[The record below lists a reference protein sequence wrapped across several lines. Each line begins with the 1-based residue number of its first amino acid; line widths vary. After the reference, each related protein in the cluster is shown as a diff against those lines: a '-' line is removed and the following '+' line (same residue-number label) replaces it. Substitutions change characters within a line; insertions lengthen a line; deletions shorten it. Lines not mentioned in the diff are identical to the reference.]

1 MSDLTK
7 ALAAAMGMSIL
18 LGATPGAAQQPPLK
32 MTLFGQPSVNN
43 DSIWMAFEKGLYQQ
57 EGLDVTYRLFPSGT
71 TAFQA
76 FQTGQGD
83 IVMTGDLPSVQ
94 YFFRVKGDY
103 RTIAVIE
110 RDAKGY
116 VAVARKD
123 ITKPQ
128 DLSGKTVATRV
139 GSTGSWFISEYLA
152 KNGVDATKVA
162 VKNLDTQVLPAAL
175 CGGEIA
181 AFFIWQ
187 PVGSRTLEICPDKA
201 HYLTDASGY
210 IQGYLVAGARP
221 EWLASPQGKNI
232 TTRWLRATMKGRDI
246 AEKDFAAVAAYAKA
260 KLDLSEKATR
270 EQWDTNTRPLAL
282 DKVYY
287 DDFCSLSRWAQ
298 AEKMTEQKIDFKQ
311 LTWPDGLK
319 AIDPKLVEAPPPPC

>member
-1 MSDLTK
+1 MSELSKMLT
-7 ALAAAMGMSIL
+7 AAIGAGIL
-18 LGATPGAAQQPPLK
+18 LGATATQAQQASLK

-43 DSIWMAFEKGLYQQ
+43 DSIWMAFEKGYYQQ

-71 TAFQA
+71 TAFQS

-103 RTIAVIE
+103 RTIAVVE

-116 VAVARKD
+116 VAVARKE

-128 DLSGKTVATRV
+128 DLLGKAVATRV
-139 GSTGSWFISEYLA
+139 GSTGSWFISEYL
-152 KNGVDATKVA
+152 T
-162 VKNLDTQVLPAAL
+162 KNLDTQVLPAAL

-187 PVGSRTLEICPDKA
+187 PIGSRTLEICPDKS
-201 HYLTDASGY
+201 HYLTDATGY

-221 EWLASPQGKNI
+221 EWLSSPQGKDTAI
-232 TTRWLRATMKGRDI
+232 RWLRATMKGRDV

-270 EQWDTNTRPLAL
+270 EQWDTNIRPLAL

-298 AEKMTEQKIDFKQ
+298 AEKMTEQKIDFHQ

-319 AIDPKLVEAPPPPC
+319 AINPKLVDVPPPPC